1 MHRTALDDPPFP
13 RCSRRNTQA
22 RVYAVCGIWSP
33 PSASALRRRTLGLL
47 ARSAYS
53 RSAPRPISFRL
64 PLARLVR
71 SPSVGIGQGNSV
83 WGMRQAD
90 RVRAG
95 RVVDWGSGTAAA
107 DVEPSVD
114 VSGYPRGTLDAV
126 AEVLDALADAR
137 ISYCAWKSNEHLDA
151 ALAGQTDLDLLV
163 DRADAAVLA
172 DVFGRHDIKR
182 ILPPPDMCHP
192 ATEHFLGFDRP
203 SGELFHLHVQ
213 YQLVL
218 GQKYIKN
225 YTIPLERQFLQ
236 SVSLLHGVPV
246 PRPELELA
254 VLATRALLK
263 YRVRDVV
270 KDVLRI
276 RSPGVPAETRQEIE
290 WLEARTTI
298 ARVRVASRRTPRR
311 PPARSDLHVPR
322 TTRDRAPV
330 RPPVPAASFPTPPR
344 VAPLPTTSLRS
355 CAARLRAGRLASA
368 TAPFDP
374 PARCPHGAAERRCN
388 DRARWFGRVRQV
400 DDGRCSGRLVGM
412 EAPDR
417 CPLHGEQG
425 SLATQSLALRRFPG
439 APAHPSGNGRP
450 TRTGLAT
457 SASGGR
463 GTRRSPCLALPL
475 HRPRSGASLSAR
487 TRRRPSRAG
496 RHLRSISAGEFE
508 QPARRPPARRA
519 ADRERVAADR
529 PGAWRGSWRRWRND
543 STNSSGSRTISSC

>member
-1 MHRTALDDPPFP
+1 MTRRFLDVLDGTP
-13 RCSRRNTQA
+13 RACLRRLRYLVSPI
-22 RVYAVCGIWSP
+22 RVGS
-33 PSASALRRRTLGLL
+33 PSAHTRLL

-83 WGMRQAD
+83 WGMGQAD

-172 DVFGRHDIKR
+172 DVFARHDIKR
-182 ILPPPDMCHP
+182 IQPPPDMCHP

-236 SVSLLHGVPV
+236 SVSFLHGVPV

-298 ARVRVASRRTPRR
+298 ARVRVAVEEHRDVLPPDPICTFLERLGTEPRSGLLFLRQRCQLRRALRPFRR
-311 PPARSDLHVPR
+311 RRSGAALLAYAR
-322 TTRDRAPV
+322 
-330 RPPVPAASFPTPPR
+330 
-344 VAPLPTTSLRS
+344 
-355 CAARLRAGRLASA
+355 GRLASA
-368 TAPFDP
+368 AAPFDP

-425 SLATQSLALRRFPG
+425 SLATQSPALRRFPG

-475 HRPRSGASLSAR
+475 HRPRSGASLSSAHSP
-487 TRRRPSRAG
+487 TPEPG
-496 RHLRSISAGEFE
+496 RSSSSIDF
-508 QPARRPPARRA
+508 
-519 ADRERVAADR
+519 
-529 PGAWRGSWRRWRND
+529 RWKV
-543 STNSSGSRTISSC
+543 